1 MGARTAHALDL
12 GRSSTRS
19 ALSAL
24 SKAGSGFPVDA
35 CASEAAP
42 LLRAFAQVPWK
53 RSACATA
60 NFHCGGRCLPPPSSD
75 PHGPRS
81 IDRSTGRCARPPTT
95 GRRPRMTRAHDRQKR
110 ATPAAVHVVRVD
122 PHPAPRARTLRA
134 RTPICLSAPRR
145 HLLTYFVRRRSP
157 SLACRLP
164 REAVQR
170 LAAALVRAHHQA

>member
-1 MGARTAHALDL
+1 
-12 GRSSTRS
+12 
-19 ALSAL
+19 
-24 SKAGSGFPVDA
+24 
-35 CASEAAP
+35 
-42 LLRAFAQVPWK
+42 
-53 RSACATA
+53 
-60 NFHCGGRCLPPPSSD
+60 
-75 PHGPRS
+75 
-81 IDRSTGRCARPPTT
+81 
-95 GRRPRMTRAHDRQKR
+95 MTRAHDRQKR